1 MEKRV
6 IIAVF
11 LSFLVIY
18 AYQAL
23 MPTPPKPQ
31 SPKPAAPSA
40 TGAAAGQQAK
50 APGQTP
56 PSSFPPGDQAVIADA
71 NARDIVIETDAVRA
85 VFSTRGAV
93 LKQWTLKRYLEAG
106 KPLELM
112 PSGLGEDAPDAF
124 DLNLDDKGLTARL
137 HDAVYRPTE
146 SQGAN
151 GRTITFEFQDT
162 AGLHARKTFSFG
174 DAKHPFVLT
183 FSVAVESSGRALNPT
198 VSFGTALGSGIN
210 TTGSSYYVPARAI
223 FEKGGKVSRVV
234 ESKLGT
240 EQTEDGPFTFAG
252 VDDHYFLSAVVLPK
266 KLQKITYRPLVIPG
280 PTEKLSHH
288 FVRYSGQFSSPPEDE
303 QLFLGPKDFDILAA
317 IDRNMTRAIDFG
329 VFAWLV
335 VPLLRALKWINGYV
349 GNYGW
354 AIIILTIL
362 INLVMFPLRHKSV
375 VSMRKMQEIQPE
387 VKAIQDRYA
396 KLKVTDPARQKMNT
410 ELMNL
415 YRERG
420 VNPASGCVPMLL
432 TMPVL
437 FAFYAMLSVAIEL
450 RGAPWVGWI
459 HDLSVHDPLYVTPVL
474 MGITM
479 LWQQRLTPMN
489 ADPVQQK
496 MFMLTPVIFTFF
508 FLWAPAG
515 LVLYWLMSNIWAI
528 GQQLITNRIIGPP
541 PARDVRP
548 AAERRIKRA
557 GGGKTEQAARD
568 RKS

>member
-6 IIAVF
+6 LIAVF

-18 AYQAL
+18 VYQAL
-23 MPTPPKPQ
+23 MPAPPKPLRV
-31 SPKPAAPSA
+31 KPATQAATAPANAQPA
-40 TGAAAGQQAK
+40 TQAPPAALPAGDE
-50 APGQTP
+50 P
-56 PSSFPPGDQAVIADA
+56 VIADA
-71 NARDIVIETDAVRA
+71 NAREIIIETDAVRA

-93 LKQWTLKRYLEAG
+93 LKQWTLKRYLEG
-106 KPLELM
+106 GQSLQLM
-112 PSGLGEDAPDAF
+112 PTGLGEDAPDAF
-124 DLNLDDKGLTARL
+124 ELNLDDRAVSARL
-137 HDAVYRPTE
+137 HDALYRATE
-146 SQGAN
+146 SQGAQ
-151 GRTITFEFQDT
+151 GRSVTFEFQDT
-162 AGLHARKTFSFG
+162 AGLHAKKVFSVG
-174 DAKHPFVLT
+174 DAKHAFLLT
-183 FSVAVESSGRALNPT
+183 FSVAVENSGRALNPS
-198 VSFGTALGSGIN
+198 VSFGTALGVGIN
-210 TTGSSYYVPARAI
+210 LTGSSQYVPPRAI
-223 FEKGGKVSRVV
+223 FEKAGKVSRVV

-240 EQTEDGPFTFAG
+240 ERTEDGPFTFAG
-252 VDDHYFLSAVVLPK
+252 VDDHYFLTAVVLPK
-266 KLQKITYRPLVIPG
+266 KLQKVTYRPLVIPG
-280 PTEKLSHH
+280 ATEKESRH
-288 FVRYSGQFSSPPEDE
+288 FVRYSGEFASAPENE
-303 QLFLGPKDFDILAA
+303 QLFLGPKDFDVLAA

-329 VFAWLV
+329 MFAWLV
-335 VPLLRALKWINGYV
+335 VPLLRALKWINGFV

-354 AIIILTIL
+354 AIILLTIL

-375 VSMRKMQEIQPE
+375 VSMRKMQEIQPQ
-387 VKAIQDRYA
+387 VKEIQDRYA

-437 FAFYAMLSVAIEL
+437 FAFYSMLSVAIEL

-489 ADPVQQK
+489 ADPVQQR
-496 MFMLTPVIFTFF
+496 MFMFTPIIFTFF

-541 PARDVRP
+541 PAREVRP

-557 GGGKTEQAARD
+557 GGGKTQQAARD
-568 RKS
+568 RKP